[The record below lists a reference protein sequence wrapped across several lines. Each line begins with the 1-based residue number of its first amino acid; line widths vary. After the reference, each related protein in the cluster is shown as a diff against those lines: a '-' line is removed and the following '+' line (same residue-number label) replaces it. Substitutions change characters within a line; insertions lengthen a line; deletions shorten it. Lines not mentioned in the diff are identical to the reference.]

1 MREIKDRFNIE
12 LLKRQCD
19 LKNSVFLTDERYYQL
34 VKDIDNAKS
43 KTKKKK

>member
-1 MREIKDRFNIE
+1 MKDHFNAE

-34 VKDIDNAKS
+34 IKDVGS
-43 KTKKKK
+43 V